1 MSQIS
6 QSINREQFNRIES
19 SDFAYSQTQ
28 NSGEGYIRT
37 AEQIIGD
44 IKQGNHVLAFQDG
57 ASGLQEI
64 HGGLEGTY
72 RCFNTVVS
80 NPNDKNWGNTQ
91 SIVIFPMN
99 GNNVQ
104 VIGRDGSTFSV
115 MDQHGQL
122 QQLTV
127 ELPVHAR
134 TPLPRT
140 AENTATADLQWDSA
154 HASQPSVDTY
164 SLNESAVM
172 TDNVDGVGSQTDEAK
187 ASAVSKYGTL
197 VASTLATILG
207 AVLVIVAKNHD
218 HDEMSVESADDIGV
232 QEPDYDA
239 IRAGAEQEAQEAFEA
254 KWHDPEMWGPGKVDG
269 DGVNIETGEKNP
281 YYSAEQDQTT
291 GDFFIGDRLTPEG
304 ERTLSE
310 VTKQAGDTAVAQAKA
325 DYDTA
330 LEAAQAH
337 NTGHPDA
344 QHSNNSSGKDHN
356 AMLGIGATLI
366 GVGGLATAL
375 IAGNKM
381 THHSHAKQ
389 QAQGQPIEH
398 GPTKNFIEQQLFRV
412 KA

>member
-6 QSINREQFNRIES
+6 QSVNREQFNRIES

-28 NSGEGYIRT
+28 NSGEGCIRT

-44 IKQGNHVLAFQDG
+44 IKQEKENSQLKQ
-57 ASGLQEI
+57 LIREI
-64 HGGLEGTY
+64 
-72 RCFNTVVS
+72 
-80 NPNDKNWGNTQ
+80 
-91 SIVIFPMN
+91 
-99 GNNVQ
+99 
-104 VIGRDGSTFSV
+104 
-115 MDQHGQL
+115 
-122 QQLTV
+122 
-127 ELPVHAR
+127 PVHPR
-134 TPLPRT
+134 MPLIRT
-140 AENTATADLQWDSA
+140 AENIEVADLQWNSAHASQPSVDTFSLSESAEMAEDVQLKQLIREIPVHPRMPLIRTAENIATADLQWDSA

-164 SLNESAVM
+164 SLSESAVM
-172 TDNVDGVGSQTDEAK
+172 TDNVDGVGSQTDEVK

-218 HDEMSVESADDIGV
+218 HDEMSVETADDIGV

>member
-6 QSINREQFNRIES
+6 QSINREQFTRIES
-19 SDFAYSQTQ
+19 TDFSYNKNVDNKSTRIAE
-28 NSGEGYIRT
+28 NILNDVSGGKEENASCQKLT
-37 AEQIIGD
+37 NEFS
-44 IKQGNHVLAFQDG
+44 IKARPDNNRISELNAAIELNWNETNINQPSMSSFERVD
-57 ASGLQEI
+57 
-64 HGGLEGTY
+64 
-72 RCFNTVVS
+72 S
-80 NPNDKNWGNTQ
+80 NPKYESDNDHSCLQKESLNKLVNEFTVKPRKPVDTMNDNISIADMNW
-91 SIVIFPMN
+91 
-99 GNNVQ
+99 NNAE
-104 VIGRDGSTFSV
+104 ISHPSMSTYTLESNSV
-115 MDQHGQL
+115 MAESL
-122 QQLTV
+122 V
-127 ELPVHAR
+127 E
-134 TPLPRT
+134 
-140 AENTATADLQWDSA
+140 
-154 HASQPSVDTY
+154 
-164 SLNESAVM
+164 
-172 TDNVDGVGSQTDEAK
+172 VGSQTSEIK
-187 ASAVSKYGTL
+187 NNSISKYGPL

-207 AVLVIVAKNHD
+207 AVLVIIAKDHG
-218 HDEMSVESADDIGV
+218 HDEMSVDAADDIVV

-239 IRAGAEQEAQEAFEA
+239 IRANAEQEAQEAFEA
-254 KWHDPEMWGPGKVDG
+254 KWHDPELWGPGKVDG

-325 DYDTA
+325 DYETA
-330 LEAAQAH
+330 LEAAQSH

-344 QHSNNSSGKDHN
+344 QHDNNSSGKDHN